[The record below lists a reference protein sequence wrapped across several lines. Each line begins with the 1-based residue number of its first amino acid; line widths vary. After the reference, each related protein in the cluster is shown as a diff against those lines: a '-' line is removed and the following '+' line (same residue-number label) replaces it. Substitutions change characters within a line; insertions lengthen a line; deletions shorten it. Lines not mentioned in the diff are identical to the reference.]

1 MRSKTKPRAGGSGP
15 DRELRLELARLG
27 APAAVIDPATVKVM
41 KPETRERPFSKPGWV
56 FELKYDGFRVLAA
69 GGRGEARLSY
79 RSGHDATRIL
89 PEIARAVAALPFSS
103 LLLDGEAVVLD
114 EAGKPDFQRLQRR
127 GLRTRAI
134 DAERAAVATPATFF
148 VFDLLACEGFDLR
161 PLPLATRKA
170 MLRRV
175 VSAGS
180 AAEPGPIRISDEIEE
195 RGEDLYAAVAG
206 MGLEGIV
213 GKRADSPYRA
223 GYSADWLKVR
233 VDRVSDFAV
242 VGFDPIPGSRSG
254 LRNLHLAVCDA
265 AGGLAYA
272 GTVGSG
278 FTHEH
283 LSEIRARLEPARRPT
298 PPLAVPAGRGTVWVE
313 PEMVVEVR
321 YKEWTR
327 GGHLRHPVFLRVRDD
342 KTVDE
347 CLRPGEEGSQEE
359 EEDASGRGGSG
370 RQEPGSPKPGRVEPP
385 ARRPDPP
392 LPEASGPVAFTNLGK
407 VFWPAEGYT
416 KGDLVDY
423 YRAVAPAMLPYLRDR
438 PLVLD
443 RYPDG
448 IAGKS
453 FYQKNAPAKAAGR
466 LRTVTIHAG
475 GSERDIDYFLCDD
488 AEALL
493 YLVNLGAI
501 PFHVWASRVET
512 LDRPDWCILDL
523 DPKTAPFAHVV
534 EIARA
539 IHELCGEIAI
549 ESFIKTSGGSGLH
562 VLLPMGGLFGHDQ
575 TRQLAELLARVI
587 VARLPAIATTAR
599 AIPARRGRVYVDAL
613 QNGRGKL
620 LAAPYAVRPR
630 PGATAST
637 PLDWSEVDDRLDLRD
652 FNLKTV
658 PQRLRRLK
666 QDPLL
671 PVLTTKPDLARTLE
685 LLAARL

>member
-1 MRSKTKPRAGGSGP
+1 MRQ
-15 DRELRLELARLG
+15 ELARLG
-27 APAAVIDPATVKVM
+27 APQVAIDPATVKVM

-69 GGRGEARLSY
+69 GGAGEARLFY
-79 RSGHDATRIL
+79 KSGHDATRIL
-89 PEIARAVAALPFSS
+89 PEIARAVAALP
-103 LLLDGEAVVLD
+103 LANLILDGEAVVLD

-134 DAERAAVATPATFF
+134 DAERAALATPATYF

-161 PLPLATRKA
+161 PLPFAARRA

-175 VSAGS
+175 LAESAS
-180 AAEPGPIRISDEIEE
+180 ATIRLSDEVAE
-195 RGEDLYAAVAG
+195 RGEDLYAAVTE

-233 VDRVSDFAV
+233 VDRSSDFAV
-242 VGFDPIPGSRSG
+242 VGFEPIPGSRSS
-254 LRNLHLAVCDA
+254 LRNLHLAVRDA
-265 AGGLAYA
+265 AGALVYA

-278 FTHEH
+278 FSREDANE
-283 LSEIRARLEPARRPT
+283 LRARLDPARRET
-298 PPLAVPAGRGTVWVE
+298 PPLAIPPARGVVWVE
-313 PEMVVEVR
+313 PELVVEVR

-327 GGHLRHPVFLRVRDD
+327 GGNLRHPVFLRVRDD
-342 KTVDE
+342 KTVEE
-347 CLRPGEEGSQEE
+347 CVRPGDEREE
-359 EEDASGRGGSG
+359 EAADDPEEA
-370 RQEPGSPKPGRVEPP
+370 PP
-385 ARRPDPP
+385 APSPLPRSPDP
-392 LPEASGPVAFTNLGK
+392 VKFTNLGK

-423 YRAVAPAMLPYLRDR
+423 YRAVAPAMLPYLKDR

-453 FYQKNAPAKAAGR
+453 FYQKNAPVAAAGR
-466 LRTVTIHAG
+466 LRTVKIHAG

-488 AEALL
+488 AEGLL
-493 YLVNLGAI
+493 FLVNLGAI
-501 PFHVWASRVET
+501 PFHVWASRVT
-512 LDRPDWCILDL
+512 ALDRPDWCILDL

-539 IHELCGEIAI
+539 IHELCGEIEL
-549 ESFIKTSGGSGLH
+549 ESFVKTSGGSGLH
-562 VLLPMGGLFGHDQ
+562 VLLPLGGLFTHDQ
-575 TRQLAELLARVI
+575 SRQLAELLARVI
-587 VARLPAIATTAR
+587 VTRLPAVATTAR

-620 LAAPYAVRPR
+620 LAAPYAARPR
-630 PGATAST
+630 PGATVST
-637 PLDWSEVDDRLDLRD
+637 PLDWSEVDARLDLRD

-658 PQRLRRLK
+658 PQRLHRLK
-666 QDPLL
+666 KDSLL
-671 PVLTTKPDLARTLE
+671 PVLSTQPDLARTLE
-685 LLAARL
+685 LLAERL